1 MKILHIL
8 PHYHPFWGGLAVFL
22 RAFVHSTQARGHTN
36 VILTSHLD
44 MIQPD
49 KDQVD
54 GIPVH
59 RVPYLT
65 GLTNRRPGDIVQSKL
80 RTAQIKKAV
89 QPDLIH
95 VHIGGPI
102 VALHTMTENAWPA
115 PLVAT
120 VYDLPP
126 VGQVSESTRQILLKA
141 RRVVAISE
149 PRLAESRL
157 LAPESANRMELI
169 YVSKPPLAN
178 LSARQ
183 PAPHPLFLMV
193 GRQVPDKGFDLAID
207 AFAQVL
213 PRYPQ
218 AELVLVGKGPVHDDL
233 ADQVRQ
239 LGLQNAVRLPGR
251 ISDEDLVAL
260 ITRAWAALVPSRH
273 SESFG
278 LVALEA
284 MQSGVPVI
292 ASRAGGLPEVVP
304 DGVAGLLFP
313 PNDSNALAQAMLR
326 LLGDPLLARSL
337 SQAAYERAHTVF
349 GWNACLDAHEKM
361 YRTALGL

>member
-1 MKILHIL
+1 
-8 PHYHPFWGGLAVFL
+8 
-22 RAFVHSTQARGHTN
+22 
-36 VILTSHLD
+36 
-44 MIQPD
+44 
-49 KDQVD
+49 
-54 GIPVH
+54 
-59 RVPYLT
+59 
-65 GLTNRRPGDIVQSKL
+65 
-80 RTAQIKKAV
+80 
-89 QPDLIH
+89 
-95 VHIGGPI
+95 
-102 VALHTMTENAWPA
+102 
-115 PLVAT
+115 
-120 VYDLPP
+120 
-126 VGQVSESTRQILLKA
+126 
-141 RRVVAISE
+141 
-149 PRLAESRL
+149 
-157 LAPESANRMELI
+157 
-169 YVSKPPLAN
+169 
-178 LSARQ
+178 
-183 PAPHPLFLMV
+183 
-193 GRQVPDKGFDLAID
+193 
-207 AFAQVL
+207 
-213 PRYPQ
+213 
-218 AELVLVGKGPVHDDL
+218 L